1 MKNQWRINEESMKN
15 QWRINEESMKNQR
28 RINDAGYTM
37 KHWRINEESMKNP
50 GRIKEDSMTQ
60 GKQWSIEHSMKNH
73 WRLNEESF
81 KNQWRLHE
89 DSMKI
94 PWRLL
99 VNIWQDV
106 CCCVALSQNV
116 FRAVREHMFD
126 NQWMAWWILVVMVK
140 SLALRWMCSS
150 TQECSP
156 WLSSWAAEELQKV
169 LYTCVLMARAFV
181 LMATIVSVI
190 DPWPI
195 CQSVRPGW
203 SLQTWLILPVV
214 ICLSQ
219 RLSHACLS
227 MSFYTVKLRMAH

>member
-1 MKNQWRINEESMKN
+1 MKDQWRINEESMTQVT
-15 QWRINEESMKNQR
+15 QWSIEESMKNQWRLQEESRKIQWR
-28 RINDAGYTM
+28 RVSNEALNTQ
-37 KHWRINEESMKNP
+37 WRI
-50 GRIKEDSMTQ
+50 IEDS
-60 GKQWSIEHSMKNH
+60 
-73 WRLNEESF
+73 L

-219 RLSHACLS
+219 RLSHAHVDWVLKQRICERLIKKVLVS
-227 MSFYTVKLRMAH
+227 SVMNSTWITMVIL

>member
-1 MKNQWRINEESMKN
+1 MKNQWRINEESMKD
-15 QWRINEESMKNQR
+15 QWRINEESMTQVTQWS
-28 RINDAGYTM
+28 I
-37 KHWRINEESMKNP
+37 EESMKNQWRLQEESRKIQWRRVSNEALNTQW
-50 GRIKEDSMTQ
+50 RIIEDS
-60 GKQWSIEHSMKNH
+60 
-73 WRLNEESF
+73 L